1 MEDLLSVESLESFV
15 QTFHENVNQLK
26 VLKQSKVLDE
36 IEQAEQKS
44 AGMKTGGGSVEK
56 TEEDDDAITEVNVG
70 NFAQTIAEATETRSG
85 TKFYFFLKKDLDSW
99 K

>member
-36 IEQAEQKS
+36 EAEAEQKS
-44 AGMKTGGGSVEK
+44 AGMKTGGGAVEK
-56 TEEDDDAITEVNVG
+56 TEEEDDAITEVNVG

-85 TKFYFFLKKDLDSW
+85 NVRNFISFSKNT
-99 K
+99 